1 MRNPPLWPHF
11 EAFLETQAEACRQR
25 ERLLFTGTEV
35 QDTQRECSKCKAR
48 SHTAENCRSQY
59 CEQCRTYRCRDR
71 RHRQRGA
78 DREAYCNLCKESH
91 PYMKHTRS
99 LPEQVRKDA
108 VAQKLHMQSAS
119 KCRRCTM
126 EIRDNQQTC
135 GACGQQ
141 GKPGEKLHC
150 YDHCIEFL
158 KADPDERLRQ
168 VQKYGDCTLCLL
180 RDHNTDSHM
189 SRYAGKN
196 DKAVMCSIWDKQ
208 SNTTCTSIQNA
219 AFHGCA
225 SHRQTSQKGFHTKA
239 FPKDGH
245 FQQGA
250 GMATTRK
257 EWEKAA
263 KESRKA
269 EMEEASKLL
278 LEP

>member
-1 MRNPPLWPHF
+1 MMLTKLTMYKKNLEQSKMSHRVTSDDMIREHWLPMLPLMAKEDWLKTPMRNPPLWPHF

-35 QDTQRECSKCKAR
+35 QETQRECSKCKAR
-48 SHTAENCRSQY
+48 SHTVENCRSQY

-78 DREAYCNLCKESH
+78 DREAYCNQCKESH

-168 VQKYGDCTLCLL
+168 V
-180 RDHNTDSHM
+180 
-189 SRYAGKN
+189 
-196 DKAVMCSIWDKQ
+196 
-208 SNTTCTSIQNA
+208 
-219 AFHGCA
+219 
-225 SHRQTSQKGFHTKA
+225 
-239 FPKDGH
+239 
-245 FQQGA
+245 
-250 GMATTRK
+250 
-257 EWEKAA
+257 
-263 KESRKA
+263 
-269 EMEEASKLL
+269 
-278 LEP
+278 